1 MDFLFLPK
9 SFSEVNRRK
18 IVEQRKS
25 ALERERK
32 ALEMCQLA
40 KSSELNR
47 PQSVGSS
54 KSSILKVGAVGMEP
68 HVASKTVEIVM
79 PNLQEQ
85 ESVIFVCRKL
95 ESCHQQINFFSMH
108 QTRQQVSNRAIPVRR
123 QSTIHKKIRK

>member
-1 MDFLFLPK
+1 MDFLFLSK
-9 SFSEVNRRK
+9 SFSEANRRK

-32 ALEMCQLA
+32 ALEKCQLA

-85 ESVIFVCRKL
+85 ESVNVVYRKL
-95 ESCHQQINFFSMH
+95 ELCHQQINFF
-108 QTRQQVSNRAIPVRR
+108 
-123 QSTIHKKIRK
+123 